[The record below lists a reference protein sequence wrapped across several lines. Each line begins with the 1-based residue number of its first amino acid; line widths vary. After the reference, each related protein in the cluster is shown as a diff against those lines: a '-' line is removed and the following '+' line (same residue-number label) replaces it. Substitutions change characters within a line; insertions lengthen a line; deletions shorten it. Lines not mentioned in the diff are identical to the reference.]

1 MSVKKTFPFM
11 PLVGGDALL
20 VGSEDELLEMVLN
33 YNGTLTNRLITPQI
47 ANWILQLNKHNRHL
61 YPTYVAKLKGALER
75 GEWQETGEPIIISKE
90 GILNDGQ
97 HRLSAIAESG
107 IAAVCDVRFGID
119 RAAFLATGTGK
130 KRNAADALAIMQYA
144 NTNCLASAAR
154 YIYHYENSIGDYSK
168 SITNAQVLEIVRRHP
183 IIEQVVSR
191 VSGSKFKPLRIAC
204 IVAIMVLAAEQSD
217 MATLELFLHTAETGL
232 TTNPDDAAR
241 KLHMKLVDISLAR
254 GQTYAIDYMILAA
267 KAWNYWI
274 RGKDLK
280 RLASSGAERSK
291 EGFPYLTPPRKFASP
306 STSAVAKIVTA
317 SQEQHTLPYGSYS
330 SSAYVAK
337 RK

>member
-1 MSVKKTFPFM
+1 MN
-11 PLVGGDALL
+11 LVRT
-20 VGSEDELLEMVLN
+20 EDELLDLVLN

-47 ANWILQLNKHNRHL
+47 ATWILQLNKHNRHF
-61 YPTYVAKLKGALER
+61 YPTYAAKLKGALER

-107 IAAVCDVRFGID
+107 ISAVCDVRFGIE

-130 KRNAADALAIMQYA
+130 KRSAADVMGILNYNNA
-144 NTNCLASAAR
+144 NSLASTAR

-168 SITNAQVLEIVRRHP
+168 SITNAQVLEVIKRHP
-183 IIEQVVSR
+183 LIEEVVSR

-204 IVAIMVLAAEQSD
+204 IIAIMVLAAEQSD
-217 MATLELFLHTAETGL
+217 LGALERFLHTAETGL
-232 TTNPDDAAR
+232 TTNPDDPAR

-274 RGKDLK
+274 RKKDLK
-280 RLASSGAERSK
+280 RLASSNAERSK
-291 EGFPYLTPPRKFASP
+291 EGFPYLIPPRKFAAPSISP
-306 STSAVAKIVTA
+306 VAKIVTA
-317 SQEQHTLPYGSYS
+317 KQEQKISLPYGSYS
-330 SSAYVAK
+330 SAAYVAK
-337 RK
+337 PRK